1 MKIIRWA
8 AILVTGLFALMN
20 IGVAADTDTETWIKV
35 ACALLAVGGLV
46 AAVGLALNAAWGR
59 IAVIAVGALNVAGAV
74 GALISEE
81 DGAAV
86 GIVVGGL
93 AVALGVLS
101 SHDETRTAN
110 V

>member
-20 IGVAADTDTETWIKV
+20 IGVVADSDTETWVRIG
-35 ACALLAVGGLV
+35 CALLAAAGLV
-46 AAVGLALNAAWGR
+46 AAAGLALNATWGR
-59 IAVIAVGALNVAGAV
+59 IAVMAVGALNVAGAIA
-74 GALISEE
+74 ALINEE

-93 AVALGVLS
+93 AVALGALS
-101 SHDETRTAN
+101 SHDELRTAN